1 MNFKWIK
8 EIAINLMAI
17 AMVYNVQITTTMGFS
32 LQKSKQKKIKM
43 ERWCWFVIT
52 TWIAKMEI
60 NALYNAHNTMIDL

>member
-1 MNFKWIK
+1 
-8 EIAINLMAI
+8 
-17 AMVYNVQITTTMGFS
+17 MVYNVQITTTMGFS